1 MCEEEE
7 EKLSCVEGRIWKN
20 GEGEKKKKK
29 MIWGECERNHMLYIL
44 LKPK

>member
-7 EKLSCVEGRIWKN
+7 EKHSCVEGRIWKK

-29 MIWGECERNHMLYIL
+29 IWGGCERNHMLYIL